1 MPATAA
7 AGAMM
12 EGRGL
17 ITGQSFDL
25 NTANFATC
33 LISKHKKPRNRT
45 SDAANLL
52 IISLAAESTK
62 ERSKKTNKHQPQADH
77 MSDATKPKGRFFMS
91 ITYL

>member
-33 LISKHKKPRNRT
+33 LISKHKKNDP
-45 SDAANLL
+45 SDAVKL
-52 IISLAAESTK
+52 IIALAAESTK
-62 ERSKKTNKHQPQADH
+62 ERSQKNNHL
-77 MSDATKPKGRFFMS
+77 RL
-91 ITYL
+91 II